1 MRDPCRCAT
10 SQEPNCDSELAN
22 GSTRLVNAH
31 SRIAGHDVAIVVG
44 AATPIAAP
52 VYSGSVKISAGV
64 RVRLKVHLSVVG
76 GETLEKSVVE
86 FIQGGGTMLPGVER
100 LLDGLEKGAKKKGVL
115 KAKDAFGD
123 PKLAPAKKMKKAE
136 FPKDAKLKAGE
147 RFTAK
152 GAAGGSDVVLAIE
165 KVSGDDVE
173 VRLVHPL
180 ADKDL
185 NYDFEVVGVSDPKP
199 PPLPV
204 KALGLKEE

>member
-1 MRDPCRCAT
+1 M
-10 SQEPNCDSELAN
+10 
-22 GSTRLVNAH
+22 
-31 SRIAGHDVAIVVG
+31 
-44 AATPIAAP
+44 
-52 VYSGSVKISAGV
+52 KISAGV

-123 PKLAPAKKMKKAE
+123 PKLAPVKKMKKTE

-165 KVSGDDVE
+165 KVTGDDVD

-185 NYDFEVVGVSDPKP
+185 NYVFEVVGVSDPKP

>member
-1 MRDPCRCAT
+1 M
-10 SQEPNCDSELAN
+10 
-22 GSTRLVNAH
+22 
-31 SRIAGHDVAIVVG
+31 
-44 AATPIAAP
+44 
-52 VYSGSVKISAGV
+52 KISAGV

-76 GETLEKSVVE
+76 GATLEKSVVE
-86 FIQGGGTMLPGVER
+86 FIQGGGTMLPGIER
-100 LLDGLEKGAKKKGVL
+100 LLVGLEKGAKKSGVL

-123 PKLAPAKKMKKAE
+123 PKLAPPMKKMARGE

-152 GAAGGSDVVLAIE
+152 GAAGGSDVVIAIE
-165 KVSGDDVE
+165 KVNGDELE

-185 NYDFEVVGVSDPKP
+185 SYELEVVGVTDPKP
-199 PPLPV
+199 PPLPP

>member
-1 MRDPCRCAT
+1 M
-10 SQEPNCDSELAN
+10 
-22 GSTRLVNAH
+22 
-31 SRIAGHDVAIVVG
+31 
-44 AATPIAAP
+44 
-52 VYSGSVKISAGV
+52 KISAGV

-100 LLDGLEKGAKKKGVL
+100 LLDGLEQGAKKKGVL

-123 PKLAPAKKMKKAE
+123 PKLAPAKKMKKTE

-165 KVSGDDVE
+165 KVTGDDIE

>member
-1 MRDPCRCAT
+1 M
-10 SQEPNCDSELAN
+10 
-22 GSTRLVNAH
+22 
-31 SRIAGHDVAIVVG
+31 
-44 AATPIAAP
+44 
-52 VYSGSVKISAGV
+52 YSGGVKISAGV
-64 RVRLKVHLSVVG
+64 RVRLKIHLAVVG

-86 FIQGGGTMLPGVER
+86 FIHGGGTMLPGVER
-100 LLDGLEKGAKKKGVL
+100 LLDGLERGATKKGVL

-123 PKLAPAKKMKKAE
+123 PKLAPPMKKMSRAE
-136 FPKDAKLKAGE
+136 FPKEAKLKAGE
-147 RFTAK
+147 KFTAK

>member
-1 MRDPCRCAT
+1 M
-10 SQEPNCDSELAN
+10 
-22 GSTRLVNAH
+22 
-31 SRIAGHDVAIVVG
+31 
-44 AATPIAAP
+44 
-52 VYSGSVKISAGV
+52 KISAGV

-100 LLDGLEKGAKKKGVL
+100 LLDGLEQGAKKKGVL
-115 KAKDAFGD
+115 KA
-123 PKLAPAKKMKKAE
+123 
-136 FPKDAKLKAGE
+136 KDAKLKAGE

-165 KVSGDDVE
+165 KVTGDDIE

>member
-1 MRDPCRCAT
+1 M
-10 SQEPNCDSELAN
+10 
-22 GSTRLVNAH
+22 
-31 SRIAGHDVAIVVG
+31 
-44 AATPIAAP
+44 
-52 VYSGSVKISAGV
+52 KISAGV
-64 RVRLKVHLSVVG
+64 RVRLKIHLSVVG

-86 FIQGGGTMLPGVER
+86 FIQGGGSMLPGVER
-100 LLDGLEKGAKKKGVL
+100 LLEGLENGAKKTGVL
-115 KAKDAFGD
+115 KAKDGFGD
-123 PKLAPAKKMKKAE
+123 PKLAPIKKMKRGE

-152 GAAGGSDVVLAIE
+152 GLAGGTDVVLSIE
-165 KVSGDDVE
+165 KVTGDDLD

-199 PPLPV
+199 PPLPA

>member
-1 MRDPCRCAT
+1 V
-10 SQEPNCDSELAN
+10 N

-31 SRIAGHDVAIVVG
+31 SRIARRDVASWFG
-44 AATPIAAP
+44 RDPRDARRP

-123 PKLAPAKKMKKAE
+123 PKLAPIKKMKR
-136 FPKDAKLKAGE
+136 PSS
-147 RFTAK
+147 RRTP
-152 GAAGGSDVVLAIE
+152 S
-165 KVSGDDVE
+165 
-173 VRLVHPL
+173 
-180 ADKDL
+180 
-185 NYDFEVVGVSDPKP
+185 
-199 PPLPV
+199 
-204 KALGLKEE
+204 